1 MQIFE
6 EGLECMQKISQ
17 VKPLSL
23 PDLIKTGKNGILFKT
38 IKKQNG

>member
-17 VKPLSL
+17 VEPLLL
-23 PDLIKTGKNGILFKT
+23 PNLIETGKNGIPLKT
-38 IKKQNG
+38 IKK

>member
-1 MQIFE
+1 MQIFDD
-6 EGLECMQKISQ
+6 GLDRMQKISQ
-17 VKPLSL
+17 VKPLLL